1 MPTPHRLRVWDL
13 FVRVFHW
20 SLVAAFFTAWFS
32 TESIGWVHNGAGYL
46 TLALVAARVVWG
58 FVGSPHAR
66 FRSFVPGPRK
76 LAGYLAALSRG
87 REPRHLGHNPAGAV
101 MILFL
106 LGAVVGIGVTGWMM
120 TLDAFWGNDTV
131 ESLHTLL
138 VDAACVAIGVHVL
151 ANIVG
156 GLRHGE
162 NLVLSMITGDKP
174 VTTANPPSAPD
185 APAGCGRPS
194 DTVAPPPQPTV

>member
-1 MPTPHRLRVWDL
+1 MPTPNRLRIWDL

-32 TESIGWVHNGAGYL
+32 TESIGWVHKGAGYL

-101 MILFL
+101 MILGL
-106 LGAVVGIGVTGWMM
+106 LTAVSGIGVTGWLM
-120 TLDAFWGNDTV
+120 TLDAFWGNETV
-131 ESLHTLL
+131 EVVHTTL
-138 VDAACVAIGVHVL
+138 VDITLAAIAVHVL
-151 ANIVG
+151 ANVVG

-162 NLVLSMITGDKP
+162 NLVLSMVTGDKP
-174 VTTANPPSAPD
+174 VTTDKLHSAPD
-185 APAGCGRPS
+185 AAGGRLRAS
-194 DTVAPPPQPTV
+194 EAAAVPPHPTA